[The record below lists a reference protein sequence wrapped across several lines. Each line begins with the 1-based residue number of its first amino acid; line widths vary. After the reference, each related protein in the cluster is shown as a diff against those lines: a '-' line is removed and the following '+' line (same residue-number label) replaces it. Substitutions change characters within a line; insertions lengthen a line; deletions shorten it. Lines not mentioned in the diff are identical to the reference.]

1 MSRFWAAGGSSDDSD
16 SASDDSDSSDE
27 SIVDNNNKKDGS
39 RWVDFSDDS
48 DSEDDVRVVK
58 SAKDRSLEAFTAHI
72 KNFRSFMKQRDF
84 KKIHSEFEELSKA
97 MLKAKKVLAAGVP
110 RQLVRI
116 LVDLEDFV
124 KECLEDK
131 VAFKKL
137 TPNQGRALNRMKLT
151 LKKHNKPFQ
160 VVMDHYRKN
169 PIIDEDDGDEDED
182 DDDDGDDDSSSS
194 SDDDSDAAPA
204 KPAVA
209 TKKKPSSDSDSS
221 SESSDSV
228 RSLLTRSLFD
238 CSRSIIVVGYYLLS
252 TGMPFTLPR
261 AEFLVSDSCP
271 ASYPLMRC

>member
-27 SIVDNNNKKDGS
+27 SIVDNDKKKDGS

-58 SAKDRSLEAFTAHI
+58 SAKERSLEAFTSHI
-72 KNFRSFMKQRDF
+72 KNLRAFMKQRDF
-84 KKIHSEFEELSKA
+84 KKIQSEFDELSKA
-97 MLKAKKVLAAGVP
+97 MIKAKKVLAAGVP
-110 RQLVRI
+110 RQLVRT
-116 LVDLEDFV
+116 LVELEDFV

-160 VVMDHYRKN
+160 VVMEHYRKN
-169 PIIDEDDGDEDED
+169 PIIDEGDGDEDED
-182 DDDDGDDDSSSS
+182 EDDDGDDDSSSS
-194 SDDDSDAAPA
+194 SSSDDDDSDAAPA
-204 KPAVA
+204 KPAAVA
-209 TKKKPSSDSDSS
+209 KKKVSSDSSS

-228 RSLLTRSLFD
+228 RSDPHLVRCSITRDQSSPAVCYPQGCPSLFRELN
-238 CSRSIIVVGYYLLS
+238 SSFLTVV
-252 TGMPFTLPR
+252 PHDTL
-261 AEFLVSDSCP
+261 
-271 ASYPLMRC
+271 

>member
-58 SAKDRSLEAFTAHI
+58 SAKERSLEAFTSHI
-72 KNFRSFMKQRDF
+72 KNLRAFTKQRDF
-84 KKIHSEFEELSKA
+84 KKIQSEFDELSKA
-97 MLKAKKVLAAGVP
+97 MIKAKKVLAAGVP
-110 RQLVRI
+110 RQLVRT
-116 LVDLEDFV
+116 LVELEDFV
-124 KECLEDK
+124 KESLEDK

-169 PIIDEDDGDEDED
+169 PIIEEDDGDEDED
-182 DDDDGDDDSSSS
+182 GDDDDDDSSSS
-194 SDDDSDAAPA
+194 SSSSSDSDAAPA
-204 KPAVA
+204 KPKAVA
-209 TKKKPSSDSDSS
+209 KKKPSSDSSS
-221 SESSDSV
+221 SSSSDSV
-228 RSLLTRSLFD
+228 RSPLTFRCSLARSRSLPAIYYNPQGCPSLFRELNSSFLTL
-238 CSRSIIVVGYYLLS
+238 SRMI
-252 TGMPFTLPR
+252 
-261 AEFLVSDSCP
+261 
-271 ASYPLMRC
+271 PLMRC